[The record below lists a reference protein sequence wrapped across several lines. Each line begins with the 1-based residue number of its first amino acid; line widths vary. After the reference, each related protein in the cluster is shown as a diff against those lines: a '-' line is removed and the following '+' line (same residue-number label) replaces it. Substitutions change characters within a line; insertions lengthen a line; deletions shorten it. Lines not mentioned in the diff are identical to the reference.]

1 MSAVR
6 STFFKVPRPVS
17 LVAGRSGFRKMSEF
31 KGKILSEEERAVENV
46 YIQKMEREKMEKAK
60 LKAEKEKNM
69 VAAALKNRVKSSTG
83 KGEEAQN

>member
-1 MSAVR
+1 
-6 STFFKVPRPVS
+6 
-17 LVAGRSGFRKMSEF
+17 
-31 KGKILSEEERAVENV
+31 
-46 YIQKMEREKMEKAK
+46 MEKAK